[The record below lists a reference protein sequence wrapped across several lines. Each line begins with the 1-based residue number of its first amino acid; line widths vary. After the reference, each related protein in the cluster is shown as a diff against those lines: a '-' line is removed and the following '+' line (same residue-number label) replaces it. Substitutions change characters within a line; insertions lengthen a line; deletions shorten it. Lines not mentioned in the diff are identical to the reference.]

1 MTGKN
6 NDQQDGI
13 YVSRAELH
21 TIFAK
26 AAEEAIHKEAIRIGQ
41 ALACDLQDALRAIND
56 ELGRFA
62 DRIKSLEEWTAN
74 HAADADTRRELQQ
87 PKVDQ
92 IRSETAPI
100 KVAASLPEE
109 RMDERVRRKRNDTN
123 LNKETDIVHTKVDTA
138 SRADQT
144 NEDVQLQDAEKEL
157 LVNDTEGWTRVE
169 RKKKKNNVREYGAVL
184 IGGPNVSRIKAAAMD
199 EFSFDQNVSFVTA
212 ASDELNQ
219 SLCKATQRSK
229 AKKIEVVIHSG
240 SEDAVEHSADYVLE
254 KLANMVKY
262 ASHLRKV
269 EKVLVCSLEER
280 RDAGSTVH
288 ENIKTINTELAQLCQ
303 STGST
308 FIDLRPRLKE
318 SLFGGINRTGIL
330 YTFEGARNAAQHLLG
345 ETPGFLD

>member
-123 LNKETDIVHTKVDTA
+123 LNKETD
-138 SRADQT
+138 
-144 NEDVQLQDAEKEL
+144 
-157 LVNDTEGWTRVE
+157 
-169 RKKKKNNVREYGAVL
+169 
-184 IGGPNVSRIKAAAMD
+184 
-199 EFSFDQNVSFVTA
+199 
-212 ASDELNQ
+212 
-219 SLCKATQRSK
+219 
-229 AKKIEVVIHSG
+229 
-240 SEDAVEHSADYVLE
+240 
-254 KLANMVKY
+254 
-262 ASHLRKV
+262 
-269 EKVLVCSLEER
+269 
-280 RDAGSTVH
+280 
-288 ENIKTINTELAQLCQ
+288 
-303 STGST
+303 
-308 FIDLRPRLKE
+308 
-318 SLFGGINRTGIL
+318 
-330 YTFEGARNAAQHLLG
+330 
-345 ETPGFLD
+345 